1 MAAIRLGIVGS
12 NYGLSVQLPAFRADP
27 RCTVVALAGRE
38 TTRTRELADKAGI
51 AKAYGDWRALIDDTD
66 IDAIAIATPPASQP
80 EIACAALRSGKP
92 VFAEKPL
99 AADLDGARAML
110 RAAEAAG
117 RPAMVDFSFHQIAC
131 WQHAKTMLDD
141 GAIGRLRH
149 VAVHWHVENYSVRQR
164 LRNWKTTADAGGGV
178 LGNFVSHCFHYLEW
192 FGGPLSRLSA
202 RLGGL
207 PGAADLQTTAAMA
220 LDFQSGALASLSMS
234 CASYLGGGHR
244 IEFYGED
251 GTLKLVNRGKDYMR
265 GFELLHARRPA
276 TALAAVPVDDPL
288 DAQYPDGRIAPVSRL
303 AQRFLDAVEN
313 RGQARPGFAE
323 GFRVQQ
329 LIDAAQRSHR
339 EGIAI
344 DVTPKETIEE
354 AVKETRA

>member
-1 MAAIRLGIVGS
+1 MV
-12 NYGLSVQLPAFRADP
+12 
-27 RCTVVALAGRE
+27 
-38 TTRTRELADKAGI
+38 
-51 AKAYGDWRALIDDTD
+51 
-66 IDAIAIATPPASQP
+66 
-80 EIACAALRSGKP
+80 RS
-92 VFAEKPL
+92 A
-99 AADLDGARAML
+99 
-110 RAAEAAG
+110 
-117 RPAMVDFSFHQIAC
+117 
-131 WQHAKTMLDD
+131 
-141 GAIGRLRH
+141 
-149 VAVHWHVENYSVRQR
+149 
-164 LRNWKTTADAGGGV
+164 
-178 LGNFVSHCFHYLEW
+178 
-192 FGGPLSRLSA
+192 RLSA

-234 CASYLGGGHR
+234 CASYLGGGHS
-244 IEFYGED
+244 IEFYGDD
-251 GTLKLVNRGKDYMR
+251 GTLMLVNRGKDYMR
-265 GFELLHARRPA
+265 GFELVHARRPA
-276 TALAAVPVDDPL
+276 TALEAVPVDDPL